1 LQKIDHEN
9 PLGPAAG
16 RRPVDKELA
25 DLLTALR
32 AKEQPRRARR
42 RLCRYFGWPTWALVA
57 MVGGSLAFMPWW
69 FLPAWIVVACGTAV
83 LFVGCVRV
91 GRRSWPPKPDTK
103 EVPHAD
109 TGR

>member
-1 LQKIDHEN
+1 
-9 PLGPAAG
+9 
-16 RRPVDKELA
+16 
-25 DLLTALR
+25 
-32 AKEQPRRARR
+32 
-42 RLCRYFGWPTWALVA
+42 

-103 EVPHAD
+103 EVPHVD
-109 TGR
+109 TG